1 MKHIILFIVFLISI
15 LSISCRTKK
24 LKKVPEIV
32 KITISYTEDYC
43 GGAAPPDVLL
53 NELATLKPLKNK
65 EIEVFLSKNIDSKS
79 LMIITDS
86 AGSVHLPSDLANTVY
101 INLYT
106 PLLHYKDA
114 IKEDLQYY
122 DCYKKFLIDNLISV
136 NLAERQKEFS
146 LISLIKCNPC
156 LPPAP

>member
-1 MKHIILFIVFLISI
+1 MKHIILYSVFLFSI
-15 LSISCRTKK
+15 FSISCRAKK
-24 LKKVPEIV
+24 LKKTPEIV
-32 KITISYTEDYC
+32 KITISYTEEYC

-53 NELATLKPLKNK
+53 NELATLKLLKNK
-65 EIEVFLSKNIDSKS
+65 EIEVFISKDIDSKP

-86 AGSVHLPSDLANTVY
+86 AGTVHLPSDLANTVF

-106 PLLHYKDA
+106 PLMQYKDA

-122 DCYKKFLIDNLISV
+122 ECYKKFLSENLISV
-136 NLAERQKEFS
+136 SLTEGQKEFS